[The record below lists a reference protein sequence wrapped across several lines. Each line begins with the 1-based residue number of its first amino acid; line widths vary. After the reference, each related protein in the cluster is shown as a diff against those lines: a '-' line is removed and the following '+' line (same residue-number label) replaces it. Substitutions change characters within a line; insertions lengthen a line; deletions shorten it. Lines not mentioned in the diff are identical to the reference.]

1 VTGGTVAAP
10 RVVSLVPSLTET
22 VAALGCAD
30 RLVAVTR
37 YCDRGAP
44 KTAVRIGGTKNP
56 DLAVIRELGCDL
68 VLANTEENRPG
79 DLEALRAEGL
89 RVLETFPRSVRDVAP
104 LLSCVAAAVDASPA
118 EAARWAADVET
129 AVGQAVASRPGRSLR
144 ALTLVWRRPWMALG
158 TGTYAADL
166 LATCGFTTVIDRG
179 DDRYPRIAPGDPEL
193 MDTDVILLP
202 SEPYAFS
209 DADVPALRDLGV
221 EAPAVLVDGRLLT
234 WHGPATGAALR
245 SFSALAQQL
254 SSCAPGRDSRRS
266 QPPR

>member
-1 VTGGTVAAP
+1 
-10 RVVSLVPSLTET
+10 LV
-22 VAALGCAD
+22 G
-30 RLVAVTR
+30 VTR
-37 YCDRGAP
+37 YCHWGAP
-44 KTAVRIGGTKNP
+44 ETAVRIGGTKNP

-68 VLANTEENRPG
+68 VLANTEENRPA

-89 RVLETFPRSVRDVAP
+89 PVLETFPRSVRDVAP
-104 LLSCVAAAVDASPA
+104 LLSCVAAAVSASSA
-118 EAARWAADVET
+118 EAARLAADVET
-129 AVGQAVASRPGRSLR
+129 AVGQAVASRPGRPLR

-158 TGTYAADL
+158 TGTYAADHL
-166 LATCGFTTVIDRG
+166 LTTCGFTTVIQR
-179 DDRYPRIAPGDPEL
+179 DDRYPRIHPGDPEL
-193 MDTDVILLP
+193 VDTDVILLP

-234 WHGPATGAALR
+234 WHGPATTAALR
-245 SFSALAQQL
+245 YFSALAQQL